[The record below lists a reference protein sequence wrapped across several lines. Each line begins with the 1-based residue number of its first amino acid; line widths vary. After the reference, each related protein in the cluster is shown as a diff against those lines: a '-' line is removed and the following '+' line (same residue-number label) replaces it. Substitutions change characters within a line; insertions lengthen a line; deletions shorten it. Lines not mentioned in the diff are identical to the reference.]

1 MQHDVANYMVGKGIA
16 YFRKWTSAPKQW
28 VAETTY
34 APGAYVSN
42 GDTLWMTAAG
52 GISSTGN
59 GPTGTGA
66 TFEDGTVDWTAV
78 PWQDLGNCPKFAF
91 KPEIETL
98 EHFSSREGVKTRDQ
112 KVITA
117 LKGSLTVELDEIT
130 AENLQFALLGSLT
143 GVTGSR
149 VVKVFANAQVTGE
162 VKLVQ
167 TNSIGRRFV
176 LKFGHVQV
184 MPDQEIDFIGDDY
197 STLQTTLE
205 VNLDADSVFWTATEL
220 P

>member
-16 YFRKWTSAPKQW
+16 YFRKWASAPKQW
-28 VAETTY
+28 MGETTY
-34 APGAYVSN
+34 GPGAYVTN
-42 GDTLWMTAAG
+42 GDMLWTTAAG
-52 GISSTGN
+52 GTSSTGS
-59 GPTGTGA
+59 GPTGTSGIV
-66 TFEDGTVDWTAV
+66 EDGTVDWIAV
-78 PWQDLGNCPKFAF
+78 PWQDLGNCPKFSF

-117 LKGSLTVELDEIT
+117 LKGALTVELDEIT
-130 AENLQFALLGSLT
+130 PENLQFALLGSLS
-143 GVTGSR
+143 GAPGAR

-167 TNSIGRRFV
+167 TNSIGRRFE

-197 STLQTTLE
+197 STIQTTLE
-205 VNLDADSVFWTATEL
+205 VNLDADGVFWTATEL

>member
-16 YFRKWTSAPKQW
+16 YFRKWASGPAQWAEETS
-28 VAETTY
+28 Y
-34 APGAYVSN
+34 GPGAYVGN
-42 GDTLWMTAAG
+42 GDSLWTTASG
-52 GISSTGN
+52 GTSSTGV
-59 GPTGTGA
+59 GPTGATGLF
-66 TFEDGTVDWTAV
+66 TDGSVVWTAV

-98 EHFSSREGVKTRDQ
+98 EHFSSRQGVKTRDQ
-112 KVITA
+112 KVVTA

-130 AENLQFALLGSLT
+130 AENLQFALLGSMT
-143 GVTGSR
+143 GATGSR
-149 VVKVFANAQVTGE
+149 VVTVFANSQVTGE

-167 TNSIGRRFV
+167 TNSVGKRFE
-176 LKFGHVQV
+176 LKFGYVQV

-197 STLQTTLE
+197 STIQTTLE
-205 VNLDADSVFWTATEL
+205 VNLDANGVFWTATEL

>member
-16 YFRKWTSAPKQW
+16 YFRKWASAPTQW
-28 VAETTY
+28 MANTTY
-34 APGAYVSN
+34 APGAYVLN
-42 GDTLWMTAAG
+42 GDTLWTTDAG
-52 GISSTGN
+52 GESSTGA
-59 GPTGTGA
+59 GPTGA
-66 TFEDGTVDWTAV
+66 TDTFTDGGLVWTAV
-78 PWQDLGNCPKFAF
+78 PWQDLGNCPKFSF

-112 KVITA
+112 KIVTA
-117 LKGSLTVELDEIT
+117 LKGALTVELDEIT
-130 AENLQFALLGSLT
+130 PENLQFALLGSMT
-143 GVTGSR
+143 GAAGAR

-167 TNSIGRRFV
+167 TNSIGRRFE
-176 LKFGHVQV
+176 LNFGHVQV

-197 STLQTTLE
+197 STIQTTLE
-205 VNLDADSVFWTATEL
+205 VNLDAQGVFWTATEL

>member
-16 YFRKWTSAPKQW
+16 YFRQWAGAPTQW
-28 VAETTY
+28 MEETLY
-34 APGAYVSN
+34 APGAYVLS
-42 GDTLWMTAAG
+42 GDTLWTTALG
-52 GISSTGN
+52 GESSTSA
-59 GPTGTGA
+59 GPTGTADTFTDGA
-66 TFEDGTVDWTAV
+66 VVWTAV
-78 PWQDLGNCPKFAF
+78 PWQDLGNCPKFSF

-98 EHFSSREGVKTRDQ
+98 EHFSSRQGVKTRDQ
-112 KVITA
+112 QIVTA
-117 LKGSLTVELDEIT
+117 LKGALTVELDEIT
-130 AENLQFALLGSLT
+130 PENLQFALLGTMT
-143 GVTGSR
+143 GAAGAR

-167 TNSIGRRFV
+167 TNSIGRRFE

-197 STLQTTLE
+197 STIQTTLE
-205 VNLDADSVFWTATEL
+205 VNLDAQGVFWTATEL